1 MRILRISLRNIA
13 SLAGTHTIDF
23 TRDPLRAT
31 GLFSIS
37 GSTGSGKS
45 TLLDALCL
53 ALYERTP
60 RLDVVRGATKLSDG
74 SDLISQSDP
83 ANLLR
88 RGTGEGFAE
97 VAFIGVDRV
106 TYTARWKVRRARNRC
121 DGALQKTELTLFRGD
136 VRSDTP
142 GVIEQSGKKSEVLP
156 AIAAKVGLSFEQ
168 FTRAVL
174 LAQNDFAT
182 FLKADDKERAE
193 ILQALTGT
201 ERFDAI
207 SRSVFERFAT
217 GKKEIEYLETQLAAK
232 SPMGSA
238 QRAEAES
245 LLAVAEEALKEKTK
259 SLAIRERHAEWHKHR
274 LQLSEKVADAQALVD
289 RVKNER
295 NSSAPR
301 RLELVQTE
309 RVSREARPLW
319 DAQCRAGNEAIEAE
333 EFLHESAR
341 LEAQARD
348 ALHSGNEKCLVA
360 TAALSVAKSA
370 LETARP
376 LLRQARDLDANLR
389 VISQQLAAATH
400 ERISAETNWNQL
412 IEGRNGLIGDRQR

>member
-23 TRDPLRAT
+23 TRDPLRST
-31 GLFSIS
+31 GLFSIT

-60 RLDVVRGATKLSDG
+60 RLDAVRGAIKLSDG
-74 SDLISQSDP
+74 NDLISQSDP

-88 RGTGEGFAE
+88 RGAVEGFAE
-97 VAFIGVDRV
+97 VAFVGVDRI
-106 TYTARWKVRRARNRC
+106 TYTARWKIRRAHYRRE
-121 DGALQKTELTLFRGD
+121 GALQKRELTLFRGD
-136 VRSDTP
+136 IRPDAS
-142 GVIEQSGKKSEVLP
+142 GVIEQGGKKSEVLP

-217 GKKEIEYLETQLAAK
+217 GKKEIEYLETQLAGK
-232 SPMGSA
+232 SPMGSP

-245 LLAVAEEALKEKTK
+245 LLAVAEEALKEKTER
-259 SLAIRERHAEWHKHR
+259 LAIRERHAEWYKY
-274 LQLSEKVADAQALVD
+274 LSQLSEKVADAQALVD

-309 RVSREARPLW
+309 RVSREARPFW
-319 DAQCRAGNEAIEAE
+319 D
-333 EFLHESAR
+333 
-341 LEAQARD
+341 
-348 ALHSGNEKCLVA
+348 
-360 TAALSVAKSA
+360 
-370 LETARP
+370 
-376 LLRQARDLDANLR
+376 
-389 VISQQLAAATH
+389 
-400 ERISAETNWNQL
+400 
-412 IEGRNGLIGDRQR
+412 